1 MFSQILKANR
11 YVNKDGFTHEE
22 LLNIHNTKYVPTNP
36 TELEIKQMLGSLDK
50 TQSVFNQHSSLNMTY
65 EQIMGGLGKKT
76 MSQRKIIRDAR
87 KKIMNDSDSE
97 GQTAKAQPSAGNELD
112 VNK

>member
-1 MFSQILKANR
+1 
-11 YVNKDGFTHEE
+11 
-22 LLNIHNTKYVPTNP
+22 
-36 TELEIKQMLGSLDK
+36 
-50 TQSVFNQHSSLNMTY
+50 MTY

-112 VNK
+112 INK